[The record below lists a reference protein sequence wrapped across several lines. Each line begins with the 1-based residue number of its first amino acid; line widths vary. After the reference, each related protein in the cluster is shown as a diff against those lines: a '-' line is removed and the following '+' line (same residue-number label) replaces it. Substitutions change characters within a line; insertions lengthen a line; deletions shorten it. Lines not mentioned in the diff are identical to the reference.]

1 MIDHGKKNILGVL
14 VDGIDF
20 EAGLNRVITAASED
34 RPYSVS
40 ALAVHGLMTGVL
52 DKEHRFRLNQFDM
65 LTPDGQPVRWALN
78 LLYRLGLRRTVD
90 GPTFMLRVC
99 ERAAAEGLPIFVF
112 GNTEETLGI
121 LKEKLLEQFPNL
133 QIAGMRGSAFR
144 QLSKVERDELIH
156 DIRESGAKITFCGL
170 GCPRQE
176 IWAYEC
182 RDALSM
188 PVISVGAAYSF
199 HAGVVP
205 WAPRA
210 IKDWGFEWL
219 YRLVHD
225 PKRLWKRYLL
235 LGPAYLVLL
244 ASQLLRL
251 RKFDPRNTDA
261 PTEEFLYG

>member
-20 EAGLNRVITAASED
+20 EAGLERVVTAASEG
-34 RPYSVS
+34 RPYAVS

-90 GPTFMLRVC
+90 GPTFMLRLC
-99 ERAAAEGLPIFVF
+99 ERAADQGLPVFIF
-112 GNTEETLGI
+112 GNTSETLET
-121 LKEKLLEQFPNL
+121 LKSKLLEQFPQL
-133 QIAGMRGSAFR
+133 QIAGMRSSAFR
-144 QLSKVERDELIH
+144 QLSDSEQAELLTE
-156 DIRESGAKITFCGL
+156 IRESGAKITFCGL

-176 IWAYEC
+176 IWAFEN
-182 RDALSM
+182 REALGM

-205 WAPRA
+205 WAPRF

-225 PKRLWKRYLL
+225 PKRLWRRYLL
-235 LGPAYLVLL
+235 LGPAYLTLL
-244 ASQLLRL
+244 ATQLLRL
-251 RKFDPRNTDA
+251 RRFDPRNVVS
-261 PTEEFLYG
+261 PSRKFLYG